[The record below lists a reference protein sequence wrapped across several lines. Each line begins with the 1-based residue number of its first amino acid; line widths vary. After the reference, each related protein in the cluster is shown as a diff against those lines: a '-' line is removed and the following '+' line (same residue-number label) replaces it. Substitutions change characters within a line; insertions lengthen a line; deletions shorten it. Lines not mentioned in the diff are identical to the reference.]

1 MPSGNSN
8 EKALLSLVQDN
19 TEGRAWS
26 SSLKGWSENSGIPVC
41 SWEGVTC
48 GFDETVKEINLAE
61 KGLAGTIPSE
71 LGLLTDLEVLSLKN
85 NIMDGSIPQEI
96 ANLKRLVTLDLTET
110 FLTGT
115 LPQRFESAQ
124 LTTLLLANNAI
135 SGRFFQTNESPHF
148 QSIKELRMENNLLTG
163 TLHGSSMM
171 KMPRLETLSLSDN
184 DLSGLIPG
192 EELGSLPTLHY
203 LYLDSNHFI
212 GPLPTQLA
220 QIGRASILELWV
232 KNNDLSGTV
241 SASHVRVN

>member
-1 MPSGNSN
+1 MVY
-8 EKALLSLVQDN
+8 LS
-19 TEGRAWS
+19 RATI
-26 SSLKGWSENSGIPVC
+26 LFLDDTPV
-41 SWEGVTC
+41 S
-48 GFDETVKEINLAE
+48 ILQQ
-61 KGLAGTIPSE
+61 E
-71 LGLLTDLEVLSLKN
+71 L
-85 NIMDGSIPQEI
+85 
-96 ANLKRLVTLDLTET
+96 
-110 FLTGT
+110 
-115 LPQRFESAQ
+115 
-124 LTTLLLANNAI
+124 
-135 SGRFFQTNESPHF
+135 PHF

-232 KNNDLSGTV
+232 QNNDLSGTV
-241 SASHVRVN
+241 SASHVRFN